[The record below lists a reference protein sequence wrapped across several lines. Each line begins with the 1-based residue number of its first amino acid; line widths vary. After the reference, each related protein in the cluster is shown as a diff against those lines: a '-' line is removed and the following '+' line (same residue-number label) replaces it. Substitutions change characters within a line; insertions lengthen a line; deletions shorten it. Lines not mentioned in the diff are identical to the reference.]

1 METYTEVTEMLDK
14 LTDNDVKRAIIN
26 ILRN

>member
-1 METYTEVTEMLDK
+1 METDTELTEMLDK